1 MSELTYARVVQALER
16 LKLTRMIERLDQ
28 CAQTADTEGWTY
40 VDFLDRLLE
49 AELGARAERDVLF
62 KTKLAHFPF
71 VKTLDQFD
79 FAAQPSINERQVREL
94 ATGRFVAHGENIL
107 LLGPPGVG
115 KTHLAIGLGLA
126 VIAHGVRVYFLTMA
140 DLVEQLQRDLKQDR
154 VPQRLQL
161 LSKPKLVVVPESWTT
176 PLVGMMMSK
185 EGDTTMNQRR
195 RFTPQF
201 KTRVVLEI
209 LTKLK
214 SMAQVC
220 RDYELKEQVVTRWK
234 AEFLER
240 APTLFA
246 PDQQRDDAQTR
257 IAELERLVGRLTME
271 LEIAKKAS
279 QLWDSA
285 GTRNG
290 R

>member
-1 MSELTYARVVQALER
+1 
-16 LKLTRMIERLDQ
+16 
-28 CAQTADTEGWTY
+28 
-40 VDFLDRLLE
+40 
-49 AELGARAERDVLF
+49 
-62 KTKLAHFPF
+62 
-71 VKTLDQFD
+71 
-79 FAAQPSINERQVREL
+79 
-94 ATGRFVAHGENIL
+94 
-107 LLGPPGVG
+107 
-115 KTHLAIGLGLA
+115 
-126 VIAHGVRVYFLTMA
+126 
-140 DLVEQLQRDLKQDR
+140 
-154 VPQRLQL
+154 
-161 LSKPKLVVVPESWTT
+161 
-176 PLVGMMMSK
+176 
-185 EGDTTMNQRR
+185 MNQRR

-246 PDQQRDDAQTR
+246 TSQQRDDAQSR

-279 QLWDSA
+279 QLLDSPK
-285 GTRNG
+285 TRNG